1 MGFEVNLNALG
12 LGSSFLTGKVQGGKK
27 ITKTAAT
34 TPLNKTSTTN
44 STTRADLSST
54 AEISN
59 KARMNA
65 PEANGLA
72 SANEISKGELVSGY
86 HFDSLDCDMKAFTR
100 YYSYANAPQIAKETQ
115 EGCEN
120 IEYAGVAAEISQS
133 SFLEALDKLTV

>member
-12 LGSSFLTGKVQGGKK
+12 LGSSFLTGKVQGGQNVA
-27 ITKTAAT
+27 KTAAT
-34 TPLNKTSTTN
+34 TPLNKTSATN

-72 SANEISKGELVSGY
+72 SMNEISKGQLVSGY
-86 HFDSLDCDMKAFTR
+86 HFESLDCDMKAFNR
-100 YYSYANAPQIAKETQ
+100 YYSYANTPQIAKATQ
-115 EGCEN
+115 EGCGN
-120 IEYAGVAAEISQS
+120 IEYAGIAADMSHS
-133 SFLEALDKLTV
+133 SFLETLEELTV

>member
-12 LGSSFLTGKVQGGKK
+12 LGSSFLTGKVQGEQNVA
-27 ITKTAAT
+27 KTAAT
-34 TPLNKTSTTN
+34 TPLNKTSATN
-44 STTRADLSST
+44 SKTRADLWST
-54 AEISN
+54 AEIS
-59 KARMNA
+59 
-65 PEANGLA
+65 
-72 SANEISKGELVSGY
+72 KGQLVSGY

-100 YYSYANAPQIAKETQ
+100 YYSYANAPQIAKESQ